1 MAEKGKKKVF
11 VYMGYICFVWIKKK
25 FDLMSISIKQVT
37 MMKEIRDQWF
47 DEKSN
52 IVVIKVVCCSPERI
66 MDKLCSK
73 GGGSIKTIE
82 IIEPPKPP
90 PAQPSQKSKEIEKSN
105 QTKES
110 EKHTTSAPAT
120 APSHAPAPKQPGP
133 PPPPGPLP
141 QPVPMMPQGQPVA
154 MCCWPYYDGFG
165 GGPAFYGYG
174 MLLPQ
179 PYEYYGRPVY
189 DSWGGG
195 PPPGYRPCHLTRCN
209 SFSED
214 NPQSCSIM

>member
-11 VYMGYICFVWIKKK
+11 VYMGYVCFVWIKMK
-25 FDLMSISIKQVT
+25 FDLIRSLETSNPSIT
-37 MMKEIRDQWF
+37 MMKLKVDLDCAKCYKKVKKVLCKIPQIRDQWF

-52 IVVIKVVCCSPERI
+52 IVIIKVVCCSPERI

-82 IIEPPKPP
+82 IIEQPKPPPTPPKPP
-90 PAQPSQKSKEIEKSN
+90 PTP
-105 QTKES
+105 
-110 EKHTTSAPAT
+110 PVV
-120 APSHAPAPKQPGP
+120 PKQ
-133 PPPPGPLP
+133 
-141 QPVPMMPQGQPVA
+141 QGQPVA
-154 MCCWPYYDGFG
+154 MCCWPYYDGCG

-179 PYEYYGRPVY
+179 PYEYYGRPVC
-189 DSWGGG
+189 DCWGGG

-209 SFSED
+209 FFSEE